1 MSMLKTILFLIF
13 LTASC
18 AGYRLQDTDN
28 PFKQYKINSI
38 EIPMF
43 YNQSTLSGATP
54 LFTKEIYRMVSGFDN
69 LKIKSSGADATLI
82 GILMSKDKII
92 ETIVPGAP
100 RSVEN
105 IVDTAIAQNRGEF
118 YIPSNSTVNLTLK
131 IIVIK
136 QPTEEEI
143 KFLRSKSSNQEFISS
158 KIIFSESIPLTSTF
172 TRELYDNES
181 SSVIHTQNRGSLRK
195 SLIAMSKSAAETFRE
210 MILYAF

>member
-1 MSMLKTILFLIF
+1 ML
-13 LTASC
+13 
-18 AGYRLQDTDN
+18 
-28 PFKQYKINSI
+28 
-38 EIPMF
+38 
-43 YNQSTLSGATP
+43 
-54 LFTKEIYRMVSGFDN
+54 SGFDN

-105 IVDTAIAQNRGEF
+105 IVDPAIAQNRGEF
-118 YIPSNSTVNLTLK
+118 YIPSNSTVKLTLK

-143 KFLRSKSSNQEFISS
+143 KFLRSKASNQEFVSS

-181 SSVIHTQNRGSLRK
+181 ASVIHTQNRGSLKK
-195 SLIAMSKSAAETFRE
+195 SLISMSKSAAETFRE